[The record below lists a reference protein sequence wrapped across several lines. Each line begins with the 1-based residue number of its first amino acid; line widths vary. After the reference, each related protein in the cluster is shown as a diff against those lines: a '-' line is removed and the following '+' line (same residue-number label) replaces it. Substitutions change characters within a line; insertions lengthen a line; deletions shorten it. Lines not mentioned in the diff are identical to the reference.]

1 MSSVIQ
7 GSAAANASIL
17 YIGEAFGVVAC
28 DGSGDYSITVVNHGE
43 YILSAYAVGLSFAPS
58 TIVVEVSGTNVTGQD
73 FTPTALTVSSPLDS
87 RVSPNLDRVI
97 QAAQIFDVEGRL
109 SSSPPLDCRAGGAPV
124 DSRVSPPLNSRT

>member
-28 DGSGDYSITVVNHGE
+28 DGSGDYSITVGNGS

-58 TIVVEVSGTNVTGQD
+58 TIAVEVSGLNVTGQD
-73 FTPTALTVSSPLDS
+73 FTPTALLVSSPLDS
-87 RVSPNLDRVI
+87 RTTPNLDRVI
-97 QAAQIFDVEGRL
+97 QAAQIFDVGKQP
-109 SSSPPLDCRAGGAPV
+109 SVSPPLDCRKAGAPV